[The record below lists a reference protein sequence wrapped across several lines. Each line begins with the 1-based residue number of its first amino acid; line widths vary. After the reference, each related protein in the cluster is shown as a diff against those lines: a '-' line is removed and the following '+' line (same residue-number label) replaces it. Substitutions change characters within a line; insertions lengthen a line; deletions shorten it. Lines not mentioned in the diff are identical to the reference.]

1 MTSDILQQDLR
12 DFILA
17 NIDSITHL
25 EALLLLRQK
34 PKEYWDAAKA
44 AQRLY
49 TSEADAERI
58 LERLQGDGF
67 LEVADGLFRYGCVTP
82 EQELMI
88 AHLAKEYSRNL
99 IPITNMIHS
108 KRRRMFVESIEWRNE
123 Q

>member
-49 TSEADAERI
+49 TSEADAKRI

-67 LEVADGLFRYGCVTP
+67 LEVADGLFRYGCVTA